1 MDFKAQGQ
9 NGTFVSNII
18 SQGEDVT
25 DLYLTFYFERIYPN
39 MEDDSEEANKASE
52 QLCALAREAVSETVV
67 VARKM
72 VTEGEIKILC

>member
-9 NGTFVSNII
+9 NGTFVSNIN

-25 DLYLTFYFERIYPN
+25 DLYLTFYFEWIYPN
-39 MEDDSEEANKASE
+39 MEDGSQAANKTLE
-52 QLCALAREAVSETVV
+52 RLCALAREAVSETVV

-72 VTEGEIKILC
+72 VTEGEITI